1 MAKAAHPLQDSP
13 DQPDRTELFDGL
25 EIGLFSIEGK
35 DAGDFLHRQ
44 LSNEIRNLTI
54 NSGVPVCLLNR
65 EGRILLYFTLWKTEA
80 GYTAIVPEQQ
90 RQQFIPLLDR
100 VLFREDV
107 RLTDQSPEITALVL
121 SGTRL
126 VESLHTLGAVRMDDA
141 VFQSVS
147 FIHEGI
153 PLRIFQMDWLL
164 QPCVLLL
171 CPKERITEI
180 KGKLMDAGCMESGLD
195 VFHSYRVEKGS
206 PWPGYEVDET
216 MIPYECGLTHT
227 ASLTKG
233 CYVGQEIIARIHN
246 LGKPPRILRGLVVE
260 GATSPERGTP
270 VFHEKVEVGKIL
282 SSGWSSHLK
291 KPIASCSIRV
301 KYGADGTSVSVSG
314 VPATVKEFPLVH

>member
-1 MAKAAHPLQDSP
+1 MVKDAHPLMDDP
-13 DQPDRTELFDGL
+13 NKTDRTKLFDGL

-44 LSNEIRNLTI
+44 LSNEIRNLAI

-107 RLTDQSPEITALVL
+107 RLTDQSSENSALVL
-121 SGTRL
+121 SGTQSAECLR
-126 VESLHTLGAVRMDDA
+126 TLFATQIA
-141 VFQSVS
+141 ETVFQSVS
-147 FIHEGI
+147 IIHAGI
-153 PLRIFQMDWLL
+153 PLKIFQMDWLL
-164 QPCVLLL
+164 QPSFLLV
-171 CPKERITEI
+171 CPKQQAATI
-180 KGKLMDAGCMESGLD
+180 KQQLETAGCMGSGLD
-195 VFHSYRVEKGS
+195 VFHSYRIEKGS

-227 ASLTKG
+227 ANLTKG

-246 LGKPPRILRGLVVE
+246 LGKPPRILRGLVLDGE
-260 GATSPERGTP
+260 TSPERGAP

-282 SSGWSSHLK
+282 SSVWSNRLK
-291 KPIASCSIRV
+291 KPIASTSIRT
-301 KYGADGTSVSVSG
+301 KYGADGTPVSVSG